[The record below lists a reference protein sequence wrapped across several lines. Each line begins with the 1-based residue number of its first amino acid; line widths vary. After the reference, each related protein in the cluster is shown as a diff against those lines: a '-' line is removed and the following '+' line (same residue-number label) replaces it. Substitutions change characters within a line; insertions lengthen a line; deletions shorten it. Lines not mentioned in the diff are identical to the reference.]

1 MARNANQHPKMK
13 NRQEHQRYKDIF
25 LFWLPLEVTWLM
37 MAFEGS
43 FLSAVIARLA
53 EAKFNLAAF
62 GVAFAITL
70 FIEAPVLMLVSAS
83 NSLVRDWQAY
93 IKMRHFSLGLIT
105 VVTAV
110 MGLGLWPP
118 LFYFI
123 TRDLMG
129 LPERVAEL
137 THQASLI
144 LIAVPWAIGYRR
156 FYHGILIQHG
166 STWLVAA
173 GTGIRLT
180 AMALTGTWLFFF
192 SPWPGAC
199 VGAWALTTGVVIE
212 ALASRL
218 MAKKIIRM
226 LRSGNKASFST
237 PRVLTYRAISAFYF
251 PLALTSMLAL
261 GINPVISYF
270 LAQGRMAI
278 ESLAV
283 WPVLQALLLIFMSF
297 GLSFQEVTIALLG
310 DRLENYQKLRRFALG
325 LLFLTVSLFVLFGF
339 SSLSLLWFQ
348 QVSGLTPEMAG
359 FVQKPL
365 QILAPLPALWMA
377 LTFQRSVLVKA
388 RRTAIIT
395 WATGLD
401 ILLMGIVLTLGIHY
415 WTMIGVVAAALAL
428 VVGRLGSIAFLA
440 RPFSNT
446 ILQTHLPYK
455 S

>member
-1 MARNANQHPKMK
+1 
-13 NRQEHQRYKDIF
+13 
-25 LFWLPLEVTWLM
+25 
-37 MAFEGS
+37 
-43 FLSAVIARLA
+43 
-53 EAKFNLAAF
+53 
-62 GVAFAITL
+62 
-70 FIEAPVLMLVSAS
+70 
-83 NSLVRDWQAY
+83 
-93 IKMRHFSLGLIT
+93 
-105 VVTAV
+105 
-110 MGLGLWPP
+110 
-118 LFYFI
+118 
-123 TRDLMG
+123 
-129 LPERVAEL
+129 
-137 THQASLI
+137 
-144 LIAVPWAIGYRR
+144 
-156 FYHGILIQHG
+156 
-166 STWLVAA
+166 
-173 GTGIRLT
+173 
-180 AMALTGTWLFFF
+180 
-192 SPWPGAC
+192 

-218 MAKKIIRM
+218 MAGKIIRL
-226 LRSGNKASFST
+226 LRSGDNASVSA

-270 LAQGRMAI
+270 LAHGRMAI

-310 DRLENYQKLRRFALG
+310 DHLENYQKLRRFALG

-348 QVSGLTPEMAG
+348 RVSGLTPEMAA

-377 LTFQRSVLVKA
+377 LTFQRSVLVMA

-401 ILLMGIVLTLGIHY
+401 ILLMVIVLTLGIHY
-415 WTMIGVVAAALAL
+415 WTLIGVLAAALAL

-446 ILQTHLPYK
+446 ILQTRLPHK
-455 S
+455 G

>member
-1 MARNANQHPKMK
+1 MK
-13 NRQEHQRYKDIF
+13 TRQEHQRYKHIF
-25 LFWLPLEVTWLM
+25 LFWLPLEATWLM

-70 FIEAPVLMLVSAS
+70 FIEAPVLMLISAS

-93 IKMRHFSLGLIT
+93 IKLRHFSLGLIT
-105 VVTAV
+105 VVTVV
-110 MGLGLWPP
+110 MGLGLWPAF
-118 LFYFI
+118 FYFI
-123 TRDLMG
+123 TRELIG
-129 LPERVAEL
+129 LPERIAQL

-156 FYHGILIQHG
+156 FYHGILIQHD

-180 AMALTGTWLFFF
+180 AMVLTGTLLFIF

-199 VGAWALTTGVVIE
+199 VGAWALTSGVVIE

-218 MAKKIIRM
+218 MAGKIIRA
-226 LRSGNKASFST
+226 LRSGDTASGSV
-237 PRVLTYRAISAFYF
+237 PQVLTYRAIRAFYF
-251 PLALTSMLAL
+251 PLALTSRLAL

-283 WPVLQALLLIFMSF
+283 WPVLQALLLVFMSF

-310 DRLENYQKLRRFALG
+310 DHLENYQKLRRFALG
-325 LLFLTVSLFVLFGF
+325 LLFFTVTLFVLFAF

-348 QVSGLTPEMAG
+348 RVSGLTPELAD

-365 QILAPLPALWMA
+365 QILAPLPALWMI

-388 RRTAIIT
+388 RRTAFIT

-401 ILLMGIVLTLGIHY
+401 ILLMVIVLILSIHY
-415 WTMIGVVAAALAL
+415 WSVIGVVGAAIAL

-440 RPFSNT
+440 RPFST
-446 ILQTHLPYK
+446 TLLQTRLPNK

>member
-1 MARNANQHPKMK
+1 MK
-13 NRQEHQRYKDIF
+13 NRQEPQRYKNIF

-43 FLSAVIARLA
+43 FLSAVIARLV

-83 NSLVRDWQAY
+83 NSLVRNWQDY

-105 VVTAV
+105 VVTGV

-118 LFYFI
+118 LFYFVTLKLI
-123 TRDLMG
+123 G
-129 LPERVAEL
+129 LPDRVAQL

-156 FYHGILIQHG
+156 FYHGIIIQHG

-173 GTGIRLT
+173 GTAIRLT
-180 AMALTGTWLFFF
+180 AMALTGILLFLF

-218 MAKKIIRM
+218 MARKIIRR
-226 LRSGNKASFST
+226 LHSGNKDSFSS
-237 PRVLTYRAISAFYF
+237 PRVLTYRAIGAFYF

-310 DRLENYQKLRRFALG
+310 DHLENYRKLLRFALG
-325 LLFLTVSLFVLFGF
+325 LLFLTVVLFALFGF
-339 SSLSLLWFQ
+339 SPLSLLWFHR
-348 QVSGLTPEMAG
+348 VSGLSPELAS
-359 FVQKPL
+359 FVRRPL

-377 LTFQRSVLVKA
+377 LTFQRSVLVNA
-388 RRTAIIT
+388 RRTAILT

-401 ILLMGIVLTLGIHY
+401 ILLMVIVLTLGIHY
-415 WTMIGVVAAALAL
+415 WTLIGVVAAALAL

-440 RPFSNT
+440 RSFSNT
-446 ILQTHLPYK
+446 ILQTRLPNK

>member
-1 MARNANQHPKMK
+1 
-13 NRQEHQRYKDIF
+13 
-25 LFWLPLEVTWLM
+25 M
-37 MAFEGS
+37 MAVEGS

-53 EAKFNLAAF
+53 EPKFNLAAF

-70 FIEAPVLMLVSAS
+70 FIEAPVLMLISAS
-83 NSLVRDWQAY
+83 NSLVRDWQGY
-93 IKMRHFSLGLIT
+93 IRMRHFSLGLIT
-105 VVTAV
+105 VVTGV
-110 MGLGLWPP
+110 MGLGLWPSF
-118 LFYFI
+118 FYFI
-123 TRDLMG
+123 TRELIG
-129 LPERVAEL
+129 LPERVAHL
-137 THQASLI
+137 THQASLM

-156 FYHGILIQHG
+156 FYHGILIQHDN
-166 STWLVAA
+166 TWLVAA
-173 GTGIRLT
+173 GTVIRLT
-180 AMALTGTWLFFF
+180 AMALTGILLFFF
-192 SPWPGAC
+192 SAWPGAC

-212 ALASRL
+212 ALASRF
-218 MAKKIIRM
+218 MAGGI
-226 LRSGNKASFST
+226 LRAMRTGADASFSA

-310 DRLENYQKLRRFALG
+310 DHLENYQKLRQFALG
-325 LLFLTVSLFVLFGF
+325 LLFLTVGLFALFSF

-348 QVSGLTPEMAG
+348 RISGLSPEMAS
-359 FVQKPL
+359 FVQNPL
-365 QILAPLPALWMA
+365 QILAPMPALWMV

-388 RRTAIIT
+388 RRTAYLT

-401 ILLMGIVLTLGIHY
+401 ILLMVIILILGIHY
-415 WTMIGVVAAALAL
+415 WTLIGVVAAALAL
-428 VVGRLGSIAFLA
+428 VVGRLGSVVFLS

-446 ILQTHLPYK
+446 ILQTRLP
-455 S
+455 SES

>member
-1 MARNANQHPKMK
+1 MK
-13 NRQEHQRYKDIF
+13 TRQEHQRYKHIF

-37 MAFEGS
+37 MALEGS

-93 IKMRHFSLGLIT
+93 TKMRHFSLGLIT
-105 VVTAV
+105 VVTGI

-118 LFYFI
+118 FFYFI
-123 TRDLMG
+123 TRELIG
-129 LPERVAEL
+129 LPERVAQL

-144 LIAVPWAIGYRR
+144 LMAVPWAIGYRR
-156 FYHGILIQHG
+156 FYHGILIQHD

-180 AMALTGTWLFFF
+180 AMALTGIVLFLF

-218 MAKKIIRM
+218 MAGKIIRW
-226 LRSGNKASFST
+226 LRSGDQTSFSAT
-237 PRVLTYRAISAFYF
+237 RVLTYRDISAFYF

-310 DRLENYQKLRRFALG
+310 DHLENYKLLRRFALG
-325 LLFLTVSLFVLFGF
+325 LLFLTVGLFSLFSF

-348 QVSGLTPEMAG
+348 RVSGLAPELAA

-388 RRTAIIT
+388 RRTAFIT

-401 ILLMGIVLTLGIHY
+401 ILLMVIVLILSIHY
-415 WTMIGVVAAALAL
+415 WALIGVVAAALAL

-446 ILQTHLPYK
+446 ILQTRLPG
-455 S
+455 

>member
-1 MARNANQHPKMK
+1 MK
-13 NRQEHQRYKDIF
+13 TPQDYQRYKNIF

-83 NSLVRDWQAY
+83 NSLVRDWQGY
-93 IKMRHFSLGLIT
+93 VKMRHFSLTLNS
-105 VVTAV
+105 VVTGV

-123 TRDLMG
+123 TRELIG
-129 LPERVAEL
+129 LPERIAQL
-137 THQASLI
+137 THQTSLI

-156 FYHGILIQHG
+156 FYHGILIQHD
-166 STWLVAA
+166 STWRVAA
-173 GTGIRLT
+173 GTGIRLIVM
-180 AMALTGTWLFFF
+180 AMTGISLFFF
-192 SPWPGAC
+192 ASWPGAC

-218 MAKKIIRM
+218 MARRIIRV
-226 LRSGNKASFST
+226 LRSGDKAPFAT
-237 PRVLTYRAISAFYF
+237 PSGLTYRAISAFYF

-310 DRLENYQKLRRFALG
+310 DRLENYKKLRRFALV
-325 LLFLTVSLFVLFGF
+325 LLVLTASLFALFAF
-339 SSLSLLWFQ
+339 TSLSLIWFQ
-348 QVSGLTPEMAG
+348 RVSGLTPEMAS

-365 QILAPLPALWMA
+365 QILAPLPVLWMA

-388 RRTAIIT
+388 RRTAFLT

-401 ILLMGIVLTLGIHY
+401 ILLMVIVLILGIHY
-415 WTMIGVVAAALAL
+415 CTLVGVLAAALAL
-428 VVGRLGSIAFLA
+428 VVGRLGSIAFLSL
-440 RPFSNT
+440 PFSQT
-446 ILQTHLPYK
+446 VLQTRLPNK